1 MNVLGNNVSIT
12 PKANGCDISLD
23 YLNFRGSKYVFE
35 LFKREFFEVLINEI
49 YEKIRNELYSMMIE
63 ELYLKIKQEL
73 REELGNEMRK
83 MITIIEHEPFTEI
96 GGSEKNEIIPRI

>member
-12 PKANGCDISLD
+12 PKANGCDTSLD

-35 LFKREFFEVLINEI
+35 LFKREFFEIIINEI
-49 YEKIRNELYSMMIE
+49 YEKMRNDLYSMMIE

-73 REELGNEMRK
+73 REELEREIKG
-83 MITIIEHEPFTEI
+83 MITNNECEPFTEI
-96 GGSEKNEIIPRI
+96 GENVSLF